1 LFRFYIE
8 TYGCWLNKADSDL
21 MSSLLEDVGGVLVD
35 SPLKADVAVI
45 NTCAVRA
52 ETERKIVRRL
62 KELEAMKVPKLI
74 VAGCLATYR
83 PALIAKAVPSASL
96 ISTAHPE
103 KVVEAALSQG
113 RVVALDEGPRTYLKL
128 PRFKGG
134 ARCIAPIAVGCLGA
148 CAYCV
153 MPLSRGP
160 LRSYPESEVLRYV
173 REAVEAGAKEVYL
186 VAQDAAAY
194 GLDLGSTLPSLL
206 RRVCN
211 LDGEFMVRVGMMEPS
226 TTLRILDALLDAY
239 SDEKVYK
246 FLHCPVQTG
255 SNKVLELI
263 NRRYTVEDFME
274 IVEAYRSRFPDGSLA
289 TDIMVGLPGEEEEDF
304 EATLKLLEAI
314 EPDKVHVARFTPRP
328 LTPAAS
334 MDSPPDW
341 VKKERSRKASLL
353 VDQLTL
359 KRNKRW
365 VGRTVKVLVTDPGR
379 EGTLMARTETYKP
392 VVLPG
397 GREQLW
403 RWAEVLVI
411 DAHPYYLKATSPHR
425 G

>member
-1 LFRFYIE
+1 
-8 TYGCWLNKADSDL
+8 

>member
-1 LFRFYIE
+1 MFRFYIE

-211 LDGEFMVRVGMMEPS
+211 LS
-226 TTLRILDALLDAY
+226 
-239 SDEKVYK
+239 
-246 FLHCPVQTG
+246 
-255 SNKVLELI
+255 LI
-263 NRRYTVEDFME
+263 H
-274 IVEAYRSRFPDGSLA
+274 I
-289 TDIMVGLPGEEEEDF
+289 
-304 EATLKLLEAI
+304 
-314 EPDKVHVARFTPRP
+314 
-328 LTPAAS
+328 
-334 MDSPPDW
+334 
-341 VKKERSRKASLL
+341 
-353 VDQLTL
+353 
-359 KRNKRW
+359 
-365 VGRTVKVLVTDPGR
+365 
-379 EGTLMARTETYKP
+379 
-392 VVLPG
+392 
-397 GREQLW
+397 
-403 RWAEVLVI
+403 
-411 DAHPYYLKATSPHR
+411 
-425 G
+425 

>member
-1 LFRFYIE
+1 MFRFYIE